1 MNVRTTLIKDPY
13 FVSGFNSPLVKI
25 DLIGYFLNLV
35 IMIAEVK
42 EIRETK
48 NGNNL
53 YRVCIA
59 DDLVVETDT
68 ELQVSVFNAQ
78 VISIEL
84 AKRMSKA
91 IDSGKKVTLNF
102 ALAD

>member
-1 MNVRTTLIKDPY
+1 
-13 FVSGFNSPLVKI
+13 
-25 DLIGYFLNLV
+25 
-35 IMIAEVK
+35 MIAEVK

-53 YRVCIA
+53 YRACIA

-68 ELQVSVFNAQ
+68 ELQVSVFSAQ

-102 ALAD
+102 ALAE